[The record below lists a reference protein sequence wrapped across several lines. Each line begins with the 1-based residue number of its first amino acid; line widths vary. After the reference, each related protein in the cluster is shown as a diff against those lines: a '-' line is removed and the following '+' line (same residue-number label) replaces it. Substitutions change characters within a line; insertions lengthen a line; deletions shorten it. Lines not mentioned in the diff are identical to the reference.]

1 MPTSRPTTGTRGDH
15 RCRLSE
21 AHPAAHLERGIGIV
35 TAINAVTFD
44 LWQTLIL
51 DNRELGLQRAQ
62 ARLDGARKT
71 LLANGGDYDPDHI
84 REAYRGCYRAC
95 RAVRNDN
102 KDVSFRQQVEI
113 FIDLIDDGLSGRLPE
128 SAVAEIERSYADSF
142 FDYPPRFHDATRETL
157 ATVQDMGLSIGLISN
172 TGMTPGYTFREF
184 LRQHDLL
191 RFFDVL
197 TFSDEVLLAKPSD
210 EIFLMTVNSL
220 DTSPDATIHVGD
232 HVAND
237 VVGANRVGMKS
248 IWIRGFYEPED
259 PDDPASQA
267 DVAVDDLSA
276 VSDAIRQLLAR

>member
-1 MPTSRPTTGTRGDH
+1 MSQ
-15 RCRLSE
+15 
-21 AHPAAHLERGIGIV
+21 
-35 TAINAVTFD
+35 INAVTFD

-62 ARLDGARKT
+62 ARLDGARET
-71 LLANGGDYDPDHI
+71 LLSQGIDHDPDHI
-84 REAYRGCYRAC
+84 REAYRACYRAC
-95 RAVRNDN
+95 RAVRNEN
-102 KDVSFRQQVEI
+102 RDVSFRRQVEI
-113 FIDLIDDGLSGRLPE
+113 FIDLIEDGLSQRLPE
-128 SAVAEIERSYADSF
+128 SAVDEIERAYAESF
-142 FDYPPRFHDATRETL
+142 FDFPPRFHESSEDTL
-157 ATVQDMGLSIGLISN
+157 AAVRGMGLSIGLISN

-191 RFFDVL
+191 QYFDVL

-210 EIFLMTVNSL
+210 EIFLMTVNSM
-220 DTSPDATIHVGD
+220 DAKPVETIHVGD

-259 PDDPASQA
+259 PDDPESHA

-276 VSDAIRQLLAR
+276 VPGAVRQLLDR

>member
-1 MPTSRPTTGTRGDH
+1 M
-15 RCRLSE
+15 
-21 AHPAAHLERGIGIV
+21 AAI
-35 TAINAVTFD
+35 TAVTFD

-62 ARLDGARKT
+62 ARLDGARET
-71 LLANGGDYDPDHI
+71 LRGQGIEHDPDHI

-102 KDVSFRQQVEI
+102 KDVSFRRQVEI
-113 FIDLIDDGLSGRLPE
+113 FIDLIEDGLSERLPE
-128 SAVAEIERSYADSF
+128 SAVAEVERYYAESF
-142 FDYPPRFHDATRETL
+142 FEYPPRFHEASQTTL
-157 ATVQDMGLSIGLISN
+157 EAVKGMGLSVGLISN

-191 RFFDVL
+191 QYFDAL
-197 TFSDEVLLAKPSD
+197 TFSDEALLAKPSD
-210 EIFLMTVNSL
+210 EIFLMTVKSL
-220 DTSPDATIHVGD
+220 GSNPDAAIHVGD

-259 PDDPASQA
+259 PDDPYSQA

-276 VSDAIRQLLAR
+276 VSGAVRQLLNR

>member
-1 MPTSRPTTGTRGDH
+1 M
-15 RCRLSE
+15 
-21 AHPAAHLERGIGIV
+21 AAI
-35 TAINAVTFD
+35 TAVTFD

-62 ARLDGARKT
+62 ARLDGARA
-71 LLANGGDYDPDHI
+71 LLSRHGVDTDPDHV

-95 RAVRNDN
+95 RAVRSENR
-102 KDVSFRQQVEI
+102 DVSFRRQVEI
-113 FIDLIDDGLSGRLPE
+113 FINLIDDGLVARLPE
-128 SAVAEIERSYADSF
+128 SAVAEIERIYAESF

-157 ATVQDMGLSIGLISN
+157 ESVRAMDLSIGLISN

-184 LRQHDLL
+184 LQRHDLL
-191 RFFDVL
+191 RYFDVL
-197 TFSDEVLLAKPSD
+197 TFSDEALLAKPSD
-210 EIFLMTVNSL
+210 AIFLMTTDLLSARP
-220 DTSPDATIHVGD
+220 DTTIHVGD

-259 PDDPASQA
+259 PDDPESQA

-276 VSDAIRQLLAR
+276 VSGAVRQLLGG